1 MADEKVI
8 RLNVNRKDFEEIYF
22 KGNQGSLF
30 FSSTNKSKTIITIV
44 VAVLLFITFCLK
56 DSLSQ
61 ESFGVLYFI
70 SFVFLLCAVY
80 LSVGINK
87 VSRWKKEVNR
97 YLQSLEK
104 SSIYEIRFDSDT
116 FNVNLND
123 QHELS
128 TWKEFVTA
136 DVYEDYISME
146 GKCNYMFPQKSMSK
160 QDYNILQQAV
170 KRNIK

>member
-1 MADEKVI
+1 MSEDKVI

-22 KGNQGSLF
+22 RGTQGSLF
-30 FSSTNKSKTIITIV
+30 FSPTTKSKTIITIV
-44 VAVLLFITFCLK
+44 VVLLLLITFFIK
-56 DSLSQ
+56 DSLSK

-97 YLQSLEK
+97 YLKSLET
-104 SSIYEIRFDSDT
+104 SNVYEIRFNNET

-128 TWKEFVTA
+128 VWKDFEVA
-136 DVYEDYISME
+136 DVYDDYISLE
-146 GKCNYMFPQKSMSK
+146 GKYNYMFPEKSMSK
-160 QDYNILQQAV
+160 QDYNILKQAV
-170 KRNIK
+170 KKNIK